1 MANLRRLTIFAALAA
16 ALVFSTGMLQGQS
29 SDRAKKLGGKM
40 ECMCGCNEILT
51 ECNHVGCKTSL
62 AMLKELDARVA
73 SGDSDDL
80 ILQSFVQEYGDKVL
94 AEPAT
99 HGFNSLAWAIPGITF
114 ALGLTLVVLVI
125 RHWRRPVAATP
136 ASVAAAAAATAVS
149 PEMLERARREV
160 DRETED

>member
-1 MANLRRLTIFAALAA
+1 MAKLRRLTILAALAA
-16 ALVFSTGMLQGQS
+16 ALVFSTGMLHGQG

-40 ECMCGCNEILT
+40 VCMCGCNEILT

-62 AMLKELDARVA
+62 AMLKELDTRVT

-80 ILQSFVQEYGDKVL
+80 ILQGFVQEYGDKVL

-99 HGFNSLAWAIPGITF
+99 HGFNSLAWAIPGIAF

-125 RHWRRPVAATP
+125 RHWRQPVAAK
-136 ASVAAAAAATAVS
+136 VATASGPAAS